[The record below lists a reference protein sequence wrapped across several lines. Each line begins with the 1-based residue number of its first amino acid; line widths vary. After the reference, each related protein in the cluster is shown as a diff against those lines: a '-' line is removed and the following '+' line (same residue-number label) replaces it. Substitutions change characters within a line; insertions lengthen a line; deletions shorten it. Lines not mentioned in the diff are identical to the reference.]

1 MILEKVKVV
10 EALRDRGL
18 DERAGWVSRQLPD
31 IIDAKTNAGLLSTLG
46 IDIAALSSEAE
57 GSVVELTH
65 GER

>member
-1 MILEKVKVV
+1 
-10 EALRDRGL
+10 
-18 DERAGWVSRQLPD
+18 VSRQLPD